1 MTESRDTPTL
11 RPGSGRAVVL
21 VGHGG
26 VPTDY
31 PRAKVRRLMTL
42 EAERQS
48 RGLPMTDEERTLD
61 AGLRHFPRT
70 PRTDPYQAGLE
81 CLGRALA
88 ELLPGQPLLL
98 AYNEFCAPSV
108 PEAVESAIAAGA
120 SEVVLLSSM
129 MTPGGSHSEVEIP
142 ALVAELTRAHPGVS
156 IRYAWPFD
164 VREVARLMAAQVTRF
179 RGRAAA
185 E

>member
-1 MTESRDTPTL
+1 VTDPNEAHTV
-11 RPGSGRAVVL
+11 RPGCRRAVVL

-26 VPTDY
+26 VPTDFS
-31 PRAKVRRLMTL
+31 RAKVRRLMTL
-42 EAERQS
+42 EGERRS
-48 RGLPMTDEERTLD
+48 SGRPMSDEECALD
-61 AGLRHFPRT
+61 AELRSHPRT

-81 CLGRALA
+81 CLAGALRTR
-88 ELLPGQPLLL
+88 LPDAALYL

-108 PEAVESAIAAGA
+108 PEAVERAIAAGA
-120 SEVVLLSSM
+120 EDVVLLSSM

-142 ALVAELTRAHPGVS
+142 ELVAELQQAHPEVS

-164 VREVARLMAAQVTRF
+164 VREVAALMAAQVARF
-179 RGRAAA
+179 AQRIAA